1 MDETLNPDKPG
12 RWPSLAAAAL
22 ILCLPILAAG
32 CSGSG
37 SGGHAGATDDEDYPN
52 LSRVPGEQPRPTP
65 DSLRD
70 ELIDGLAAD
79 HANARYSGEALT
91 PALAAV
97 APATP
102 PPAAKA
108 KVEINWEGE
117 RVGTEE
123 EASDTDEPAAEETAA
138 EDEPAREE
146 SVAPAE
152 DGDSQEELEINWEGE
167 RVDPSGKV
175 IAAGGDD
182 VKEELILAP
191 GPELVGVVYFDDE
204 SDEVGGG
211 DRDLLEQL
219 VALYKERGG
228 RLRLVG
234 HSSAGAGFEDE
245 VAQRIADLDLSL
257 KRANAV
263 ASTLVDLGAEKDKL
277 KIEAKADGDPANGE
291 VIVGGEA
298 SHRRVEIFLEH

>member
-1 MDETLNPDKPG
+1 
-12 RWPSLAAAAL
+12 
-22 ILCLPILAAG
+22 
-32 CSGSG
+32 
-37 SGGHAGATDDEDYPN
+37 
-52 LSRVPGEQPRPTP
+52 Q
-65 DSLRD
+65 
-70 ELIDGLAAD
+70 
-79 HANARYSGEALT
+79 
-91 PALAAV
+91 
-97 APATP
+97 
-102 PPAAKA
+102 
-108 KVEINWEGE
+108 

-123 EASDTDEPAAEETAA
+123 EASEPDEPAAEETAA
-138 EDEPAREE
+138 EDETA
-146 SVAPAE
+146 APAE
-152 DGDSQEELEINWEGE
+152 EGDTQEEFEINWEGE

-175 IAAGGDD
+175 IAAGGEA
-182 VKEELILAP
+182 VTEELILAP

-204 SDEVGGG
+204 SDQVGGG